1 MKKAIALAIATVVVL
16 AVSVDASAAVK
27 IVKIYFDSPG
37 ADTGTNYSL
46 NREWIQIHNG
56 GLRAVAIGD
65 WRIRDR
71 SGHVF
76 KLPHIKLKP
85 GQDVRVHTGGGY
97 DAYGD
102 PIHLYW
108 RSSSYIW
115 NNNGDTAT
123 LKRRNGTVAS
133 RCSYTGAGS
142 YKIC

>member
-1 MKKAIALAIATVVVL
+1 MKKAVVLTITTVVVL
-16 AVSVDASAAVK
+16 GVSVDASAAVR

-56 GLRAVAIGD
+56 GLRAVAIGG
-65 WRIRDR
+65 WRIRDK
-71 SGHVF
+71 SAHVF

-85 GQDVRVHTGGGY
+85 GQDVRVHTGRGY

-115 NNNGDTAT
+115 NNNGD
-123 LKRRNGTVAS
+123 K
-133 RCSYTGAGS
+133 
-142 YKIC
+142 

>member
-1 MKKAIALAIATVVVL
+1 MRRVLVAIFTAAFVL
-16 AVSVDASAAVK
+16 GASVDASAAVK

-46 NREWIQIHNG
+46 NREWVQIHNG
-56 GLRAVAIGD
+56 GRSAEAIGD

-97 DAYGD
+97 DAYGN

-108 RSSSYIW
+108 GSSSYIW
-115 NNNGDTAT
+115 NNDGDNAT

-142 YKIC
+142 YKDC